1 MFISIFIFSFVLL
14 LSINFIFI
22 KQNFLIDNSLA
33 ENHKISLINTPL
45 SGGIYFFLTFIV
57 IDFFFEFVSIY
68 LYLFYFS
75 FVLLGILADNKILN
89 NPKIRFILQLIIT
102 TFFVYFSEINIEN
115 TRIYFLD
122 DLLKINLFNNF
133 FLIFCFMTLLNGSNF
148 IDGLNGLLTSYF
160 ILVIVTILLM
170 DPVLDIK
177 LINFE
182 YLKLYLIPMF
192 CFVFLNLYNKNFLGD
207 SGSYFLSMFVGLNLI
222 YFINDNNNQIA
233 PFFIVNLLWYPCFEN
248 LFTILRRSKLNSTI
262 YLPDRRHLHT
272 LIYLFLNSK
281 LNQKFSNQTINSIS
295 SIMLIIYLL
304 PMFLFSLN
312 FYDSSVKLFYC
323 LTIYIL
329 SYLYIYFTLLH
340 YEKNKKK

>member
-1 MFISIFIFSFVLL
+1 MFIYIFIFSLTFL
-14 LSINFIFI
+14 LSINFFLI
-22 KQNFLIDNSLA
+22 KQNFLIDNNSA
-33 ENHKISLINTPL
+33 GNHKISLINTPL
-45 SGGIYFFLTFIV
+45 SGGIFFFCTFIV
-57 IDFFFEFVSIY
+57 IDFFYELGSIY
-68 LYLFYFS
+68 LYPFYFS
-75 FVLLGILADNKILN
+75 FILLGILADNKILN

-122 DLLKINLFNNF
+122 DLLKNNLFNNF

-148 IDGLNGLLTSYF
+148 IDGLNGFLTTYF
-160 ILVIVTILLM
+160 ILVIGTILLI

-192 CFVFLNLYNKNFLGD
+192 CFLFLNLYNKNFLGD

-222 YFINDNNNQIA
+222 YFINENNNQIA
-233 PFFIVNLLWYPCFEN
+233 PFFIINLLWYPCFEN

-262 YLPDRRHLHT
+262 YLPDQRHLHT
-272 LIYLFLNSK
+272 LIYIFLNRK
-281 LNQKFSNQTINSIS
+281 LNGKLSNPIINSIS
-295 SIMLIIYLL
+295 SIILIFYLL

-312 FYDSSVKLFYC
+312 FCDSSVKLFCC
-323 LTIYIL
+323 LSVYIL
-329 SYLYIYFTLLH
+329 SYLYIYFKLSN
-340 YEKNKKK
+340 YEKNRKK